1 MTNNK
6 KKYIPALRFP
16 EFQNTGEWR
25 IITLGQFATIVMGQ
39 SPSSNNYNKIGD
51 GIPLLQGNTD
61 VKDRK
66 QIIRIYTTEITKTCD
81 NNDIIMTVRAPVG
94 TISKAISHSCIGR
107 GVCAIK
113 TNSDYLYYYLISI
126 EKQWEELSS
135 GSTFGSITSDQIIG
149 RKIVIPESKI
159 EQSKIAACLSS
170 LDNYI
175 DATKRKL
182 ELLKEYKKGLMQQL
196 FPTPGKNIPELR
208 FPEFR
213 KASAWVYQTLGSM
226 GDTYGGLSGKSA
238 EDFGRG
244 KPYVTY
250 KQVFSSLEI
259 NFSHCQQVQITTN
272 EKQNKLQYGDILVTM
287 SSETPEEVGYTAVVA
302 TKDIPECYLNSF
314 CFIYRLFEEQDVDI
328 NFLIYLFNSDV
339 YRKNV
344 VRIAQGITR
353 FNISKTKF
361 KEIALPIPNSKD
373 EQRKIAKVLSSVD
386 YQLTYYTK
394 KIHSLELHKKGLMQ
408 RLFPQL

>member
-1 MTNNK
+1 
-6 KKYIPALRFP
+6 
-16 EFQNTGEWR
+16 
-25 IITLGQFATIVMGQ
+25 
-39 SPSSNNYNKIGD
+39 
-51 GIPLLQGNTD
+51 
-61 VKDRK
+61 
-66 QIIRIYTTEITKTCD
+66 
-81 NNDIIMTVRAPVG
+81 MTVRAPVG

-159 EQSKIAACLSS
+159 EQSKIAVCLSS

-182 ELLKEYKKGLMQQL
+182 ELLKEYKKGLMRQL
-196 FPTPGKNIPELR
+196 FPAPGKNIPELR

-213 KASAWVYQTLGSM
+213 KASAWGYQALGAM
-226 GDTYGGLSGKSA
+226 GDTYGGLSRKSA
-238 EDFGRG
+238 EDFVQG

-250 KQVFSSLEI
+250 KQVFSSIEI
-259 NFSHCQQVQITTN
+259 DFSQCLQVQITTN

-314 CFIYRLFEEQDVDI
+314 CFIYRLFEEQDVDV

>member
-1 MTNNK
+1 MTKNNK
-6 KKYIPALRFP
+6 KYTPELRFLECTENWIEKKLGEITTNEDNKRRP
-16 EFQNTGEWR
+16 ISKILRKKGKYPYFGANGIQDYVSDYIFDGEYLLVGEDGSVLTKENTP
-25 IITLGQFATIVMGQ
+25 IINWASGRFWVNNHAHVLSQKNGISLKLISYILSTIKIEGRVTGIPPKLNQ
-39 SPSSNNYNKIGD
+39 DNLYTILIPIPPSS
-51 GIPLLQGNTD
+51 
-61 VKDRK
+61 
-66 QIIRIYTTEITKTCD
+66 
-81 NNDIIMTVRAPVG
+81 M
-94 TISKAISHSCIGR
+94 
-107 GVCAIK
+107 
-113 TNSDYLYYYLISI
+113 
-126 EKQWEELSS
+126 
-135 GSTFGSITSDQIIG
+135 
-149 RKIVIPESKI
+149 
-159 EQSKIAACLSS
+159 EQKKIAGCLSS
-170 LDNYI
+170 LDTYI
-175 DATKRKL
+175 DTTKRKL

-259 NFSHCQQVQITTN
+259 DFSQCLQVQITTN

-302 TKDIPECYLNSF
+302 AKDIPECYLNSF
-314 CFIYRLFEEQDVDI
+314 CFIYRLFEEQDIDI

-353 FNISKTKF
+353 FNISKTKY

-373 EQRKIAKVLSSVD
+373 EQRKIAKVLSFVD
-386 YQLTYYTK
+386 YQLTYYTQ
-394 KIHSLELHKKGLMQ
+394 KIQSLEIHKKGLMQ
-408 RLFPQL
+408 RLFPKL